1 MPYLPSGRLRGLI
14 LIASLFLAGLSANA
28 HEGHDHGAP
37 QAQPPATAV
46 PRIALQSDPYQ
57 LVAILRGDTLTVHL
71 DEFATNEPVRDAA
84 ISVTIGAEDVVART
98 ISAGLF
104 QLVSPKLA
112 GTGAL
117 ELVFAISG
125 PMGDDLLIG
134 TLQRPLAVSAIH
146 THLSPFWIA
155 SGSLAAGLVLG
166 VALTGWRRRAMAP
179 AAAILVGLF
188 LPTDRARAHE
198 GHDHGAPPPA
208 VVSGDAPQRLP
219 DRSVFLPKA
228 SQHLLDIR
236 TRVTANETAQKGVTL
251 VGRIIVD
258 PNRGGL
264 VQSISGGR
272 ILAAEGG
279 LPRLGQQV
287 KRGDLL
293 ALIEP
298 ALPQADRT
306 TISERSGEI
315 EQAIAV
321 AEARLRRLRPL
332 AERGIAPQSQIVDA
346 ETELEGL
353 RRRRE
358 IVRETRVE
366 PEALRAAVDGV
377 IAAAKVQAGQVVQ
390 PQDVLFQIVDPQGL
404 IVEAL
409 AFADV
414 LPAAATRGSAMTADG
429 TGLRLRMLGYGRAL
443 QQQAMLVHFAIED
456 APDHLSAGQPV
467 TVMAATGGDVTGI
480 VLPREALVRGA
491 NGEQLVWRHVE
502 PERFEPASV
511 RADMLDAGRIVIRA
525 GVKAGERIVVRGAD
539 LINQV
544 R

>member
-1 MPYLPSGRLRGLI
+1 MSCLLSGRLRGLI
-14 LIASLFLAGLSANA
+14 LITFLFIAGLPAHA
-28 HEGHDHGAP
+28 HEGHDHGVP
-37 QAQPPATAV
+37 QTQPPTMAM

-57 LVAILRGDTLTVHL
+57 LVAILRNDTLTVHL
-71 DEFATNEPVRDAA
+71 DAFATNEPVTDAT
-84 ISVTIGAEDVVART
+84 ISVTIGAEDVAARA
-98 ISAGLF
+98 IAAGLF
-104 QLVSPKLA
+104 QLASPKLA
-112 GTGAL
+112 GAGAL

-134 TLQRPLAVSAIH
+134 TLQRPTALRDAHA
-146 THLSPFWIA
+146 HLSSFWIA
-155 SGSLAAGLVLG
+155 GGSLAAGLVLG
-166 VALTGWRRRAMAP
+166 AALTGWRRRAMAP
-179 AAAILVGLF
+179 AAAILVGLL

-236 TRVTANETAQKGVTL
+236 TRVTANETAQKGMTL

-409 AFADV
+409 AFPDV
-414 LPAAATRGSAMTADG
+414 LPTASARASAVATDG
-429 TGLRLRMLGYGRAL
+429 TGLRLRLLGYGRAL
-443 QQQAMLVHFAIED
+443 QQQATLVHFAIED
-456 APDHLSAGQPV
+456 APDHLSVGQPV
-467 TVMAATGGDVTGI
+467 TVTATTGADVSGI
-480 VLPREALVRGA
+480 ILPRDALVRGA

-502 PERFEPASV
+502 PERFEPVAV
-511 RADMLDAGRIVIRA
+511 RSEMLDAGRIIIRA

>member
-1 MPYLPSGRLRGLI
+1 MSCLLSGRLRGLI
-14 LIASLFLAGLSANA
+14 LGVSICLAGLHAHA

-37 QAQPPATAV
+37 PALPAASAA
-46 PRIALQSDPYQ
+46 PRIALEADPYQ
-57 LVAILRGDTLTVHL
+57 LVARLRGDTLTIHL
-71 DEFATNEPVRDAA
+71 DAFATNEPVADAT
-84 ISVTIGAEDVVART
+84 ISVTIGAEDMVARAIGT
-98 ISAGLF
+98 GLF
-104 QLVSPKLA
+104 QLVSPKLQGA
-112 GTGAL
+112 GAL
-117 ELVFAISG
+117 DLVFAISG

-134 TLQRPLAVSAIH
+134 TLQRPAAERAAH

-155 SGSLAAGLVLG
+155 GGSLAAGLVLG

-179 AAAILVGLF
+179 AVAILAGLL
-188 LPTDRARAHE
+188 LPIDRARAHE

-236 TRVTANETAQKGVTL
+236 TRLATSETTQKGATL
-251 VGRIIVD
+251 VGRIVVD

-279 LPRLGQQV
+279 LPRLGQRV

-321 AEARLRRLRPL
+321 AEARLRRLKPL

-366 PEALRAAVDGV
+366 PEMLRATVDGI

-390 PQDVLFQIVDPQGL
+390 PQDVLFQIIDPQGL

-409 AFADV
+409 AFPDV
-414 LPAAATRGSAMTADG
+414 LPAASARASAVTTDG
-429 TGLRLRMLGYGRAL
+429 TQLRLQLLGYGRAL
-443 QQQAMLVHFAIED
+443 QQQATLVHFAIED
-456 APDHLSAGQPV
+456 THDRLSAGQPV
-467 TVMAATGGDVTGI
+467 TVTAATGAEITGI
-480 VLPREALVRGA
+480 ILPREALVRGA

-502 PERFEPASV
+502 PERFEPVSV
-511 RADMLDAGRIVIRA
+511 RADTLDAGRIIIRA
-525 GVKAGERIVVRGAD
+525 GVKTGERIVVRGSD